1 MIHFLSLDQT
11 FFGLSLEY
19 KNYFLNE
26 LYVCTKHIGFSRADV
41 MSMPIWERRNYI
53 QQLLNEVDE
62 EKKQIDKA
70 NSTSSSGGG
79 KRTRRVS
86 T

>member
-1 MIHFLSLDQT
+1 MSSD
-11 FFGLSLEY
+11 Y
-19 KNYFLNE
+19 KPYLTNE
-26 LYVCTKHIGFSRADV
+26 IFICTKHIGFTRSDI
-41 MSMPIWERRNYI
+41 MSMPVWERRNYI
-53 QQLLNEVDE
+53 TQLLEEKEE
-62 EKKQIDKA
+62 EKKQMDKA